1 MVLTTHVGQHVLS
14 LVLERVPVQL
24 GGEEELG
31 LAPGPGTVVRRRFG
45 RMVDGHVRL
54 ESGGCGEY
62 GRAQVAR
69 ERLAAGER
77 VLDQVCLEAVGRGQH
92 TRAQA
97 ALDAVHG
104 TVERGQMGAQVDRG
118 FLLRFEPDLC
128 ETHSTMMSIRV
139 RYCEHVATVQR
150 RATYFTIIY

>member
-1 MVLTTHVGQHVLS
+1 MGFAGRHRDAVHNLNVGGALLRCHHESTHVGQHVLS

-31 LAPGPGTVVRRRFG
+31 LASGPGAIVRWRFG

-62 GRAQVAR
+62 GRAKVAS

-77 VLDQVCLEAVGRGQH
+77 VLDQVRLEAVGRGQNA
-92 TRAQA
+92 RAQA
-97 ALDAVHG
+97 AFDSVHG
-104 TVERGQMGAQVDRG
+104 TVERGQVGAQVDRG

-128 ETHSTMMSIRV
+128 QTPV
-139 RYCEHVATVQR
+139 L
-150 RATYFTIIY
+150 

>member
-1 MVLTTHVGQHVLS
+1 MTLSTHVGQHVLS

-31 LAPGPGTVVRRRFG
+31 LAPGSGTVVRRRFG
-45 RMVDGHVRL
+45 RMVDGHVGL
-54 ESGGCGEY
+54 ESGGCSEY

-77 VLDQVCLEAVGRGQH
+77 VLDQVSLEAVGRGQH
-92 TRAQA
+92 ARAQA

-104 TVERGQMGAQVDRG
+104 TVECGQVGAQVDRG
-118 FLLRFEPDLC
+118 FLLRFEPDLR
-128 ETHSTMMSIRV
+128 ETHMMNLGVIASTS
-139 RYCEHVATVQR
+139 QR
-150 RATYFTIIY
+150 CCDVLRIL